1 MDTVRVLHVDDDPS
15 FGELVT
21 ELLERETGR
30 LEVVPETRARGA
42 LDRVRDGESD
52 IDCIVSDYEMPE
64 MDGLAF
70 LDAVRQEHPDLP
82 FILFTGKG
90 SEEVASEAIANG
102 ATDYLQKS
110 GGTEQF
116 DLLANRIENA
126 VGRYRTQQEHERVY
140 QALETATQGIGILD
154 ADGSYIYV
162 NEAYGDLYN
171 GEPGEI
177 RDSHWEQL
185 YPDDEVE
192 RFQAEI
198 LPALEKQGSWTGRST
213 GKRADGSTFT
223 QQLWLTQ
230 LDTGGHVCVVQDL
243 SERLQRERER
253 QREERRYRAVFEDP
267 NILVGLLDVDGT
279 LKHANRTALELIDHD
294 REAVL
299 DQPFWTTPWWNHDEE
314 LQTDLQ
320 NWIERAATG
329 EYVEFQAENWTADG
343 EPIYVDGTVR
353 PVTNEDETVVSL
365 IVSARDITEQ
375 RKQEQQLREQNRKIR
390 ALHRVAADI
399 EVCDTPDEVYS
410 TVVDAAE
417 DILQL
422 DIGIADAA
430 VGDRLVPRAVSSN
443 LSVDQYF
450 EETPTDTE
458 NSLAAEAYRTG
469 ESSLIEDIRQHDI
482 SPAASEFRSVLT
494 VPIGE
499 HGIFQTVDRKV
510 GAFDETDREL
520 TELLVSRAEAR
531 LDQLDTEQ
539 QLRERTDRLQQQ
551 NDRLKEFTSVV
562 SHDLRN
568 PLNLATTSL
577 ELVKSE
583 CDSDHI
589 EKVESGHEQ
598 METLI
603 DELLTMAREGEPADE
618 FATVDLDSLSRDCW
632 QAVATNQATLET
644 DLDCRLTAQRSRL
657 RQLLTNLMRN
667 AVEHGS
673 PSPDSDARQD
683 AGSEASEDATE
694 HGGDDVT
701 VTVGELSDG
710 FYVEDDGPG
719 IPEDERDRVFESG
732 YTTDED
738 GTGFGLSIVAEV
750 AEAHGW
756 TVDITEGTDGG
767 ARFEI
772 RGVT

>member
-15 FGELVT
+15 FGELVS
-21 ELLERETGR
+21 EVLEREDGW
-30 LEVVPETRARGA
+30 EVVSATRARAA
-42 LDRVRDGESD
+42 LDRVMDGWRD

-64 MDGLAF
+64 MDGLDF
-70 LDAVRQEHPDLP
+70 LDAVREEEPDLP

-90 SEEVASEAIANG
+90 SEEVASEAIAGG

-110 GGTEQF
+110 GASEQF
-116 DLLANRIENA
+116 DLLKNQIENA
-126 VGRYRTQQEHERVY
+126 VRRYRTQQDHERVY

-162 NEAYGDLYN
+162 NEAYADLYSW
-171 GEPGEI
+171 GPAEI
-177 RDSHWEQL
+177 RDSHWKQL
-185 YPDDEVE
+185 YPEEEVE
-192 RFQAEI
+192 RFRTEI
-198 LPALEKQGSWTGRST
+198 LPALEKEGSWSGRST
-213 GKRADGSTFT
+213 GKRADGSTFA
-223 QQLWLTQ
+223 QQLSLTQ

-243 SERLQRERER
+243 SERLQRERTR

-279 LKHANRTALELIDHD
+279 LKHVNRTALEVIDRD
-294 REAVL
+294 RKDVL
-299 DQPFWTTPWWNHDEE
+299 GQPFWTTPWWNHSEA
-314 LQTDLQ
+314 LQADLQ
-320 NWIERAATG
+320 SWIERAATG
-329 EYVEFQAENWTADG
+329 EYVEFEAENWTADD
-343 EPIYVDGTVR
+343 ESIYVDGTVR
-353 PVTNEDETVVSL
+353 PVTNEEGAVVSL
-365 IVSARDITEQ
+365 IVSARDITGQ
-375 RKQEQQLREQNRKIR
+375 RDQAQQLREQNRKIR

-399 EVCDTPDEVYS
+399 EACDTPDEVYR

-430 VGDRLVPRAVSSN
+430 VGDTLVPRAVSSK

-450 EETPTDTE
+450 EETAIDAE
-458 NSLAAEAYRTG
+458 SNLAAEAYRAG
-469 ESSLIEDIRQHDI
+469 ESSLIEDIHQHDV

-499 HGIFQTVDRKV
+499 HGIFQTVDRTV

-520 TELLVSRAEAR
+520 TELLVSRAEGR

-539 QLRERTDRLQQQ
+539 QLRERTERLQRQ
-551 NDRLKEFTSVV
+551 NDRLEEFASVV

-589 EKVESGHEQ
+589 ENVETGHER

-603 DELLTMAREGEPADE
+603 DDLLTLAREGEPADE
-618 FATVDLDSLSRDCW
+618 FATVDLDSLCRDCW
-632 QAVATNQATLET
+632 QAVGTGAATLET
-644 DLDCRLTAQRSRL
+644 DLDSPVTAQRSRL

-667 AVEHGS
+667 AI
-673 PSPDSDARQD
+673 
-683 AGSEASEDATE
+683 E

-701 VTVGELSDG
+701 VRVGELSDG
-710 FYVEDDGPG
+710 LYVEDDGPG
-719 IPEDERDRVFESG
+719 IPPEERDLVFESG
-732 YTTDED
+732 YTTAEG

-750 AEAHGW
+750 AEAHDW